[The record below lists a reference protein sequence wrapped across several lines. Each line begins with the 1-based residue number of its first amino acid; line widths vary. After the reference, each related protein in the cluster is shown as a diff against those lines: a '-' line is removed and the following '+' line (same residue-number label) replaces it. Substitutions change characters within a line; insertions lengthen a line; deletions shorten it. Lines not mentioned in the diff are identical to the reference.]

1 MSNAFINK
9 YKEFIID
16 QYTNHKKSTYEIA
29 QELKTYP
36 NKIRRALN
44 TLGVELRDKSKAQ
57 TVAIQ
62 SGRHEHPTKGKKR
75 TEAEKVAISNGMATY
90 WDEMEESER
99 ERRSKISKKQ
109 WQEMSEE
116 EKANLRKL
124 AAEAVRKASKEGS
137 KIEKFIYEGL
147 TKAGYDVI
155 FHKRGL
161 VANDKLEV
169 DLFVP
174 SLKTAIEIDGP
185 AHFLPIWG
193 QENLER
199 HIRAD
204 AQKAGL
210 LINRGFVV
218 LRVKNIIRNL
228 SQKNMRE
235 TLVGVVEQL
244 EKIEKKFPP
253 ATKRLIEIES

>member
-1 MSNAFINK
+1 MSSAFINK
-9 YKEFIID
+9 YKEYIIE
-16 QYTNHKKSTYEIA
+16 QYVNEKKSTYEIA
-29 QELKTYP
+29 QDLKTYP

-44 TLGVELRDKSKAQ
+44 TLGVDLRDKSSAQ
-57 TVAIQ
+57 TVAIE
-62 SGRHEHPTKGKKR
+62 SGRHEHPTRGKKR

-90 WDEMEESER
+90 WENMEEDER
-99 ERRSKISKKQ
+99 KRRSDLSKKQ
-109 WQEMSEE
+109 WAEMSEE
-116 EKANLRKL
+116 DKANLRKL

-147 TKAGYDVI
+147 TKVGYDVI

-161 VANDKLEV
+161 VANENLEV
-169 DLFVP
+169 DLFIP
-174 SLKTAIEIDGP
+174 AINTAIEIDGP

-193 QENLER
+193 EESLNR

-204 AQKAGL
+204 AQKAVL
-210 LINRGFVV
+210 LMNRGFVI

-235 TLVGVVEQL
+235 TLAAILVEL
-244 EKIEKKFPP
+244 KKIEKKFPP
-253 ATKRLIEIES
+253 ATKRLIEIET

>member
-1 MSNAFINK
+1 MSNAFVNK

-29 QELKTYP
+29 QDLKTYP

-90 WDEMEESER
+90 WDEMEDTER
-99 ERRSKISKKQ
+99 ERRSKLSKKQ
-109 WQEMSEE
+109 WDEMPEAD
-116 EKANLRKL
+116 KANLRKL

-193 QENLER
+193 EANLQR
-199 HIRAD
+199 HIRSD
-204 AQKAGL
+204 SQKAGL

-235 TLVGVVEQL
+235 TLAGVVEQL
-244 EKIEKKFPP
+244 EKIEAKFPP

>member
-1 MSNAFINK
+1 MSSAFINK
-9 YKEFIID
+9 YKEYIIE
-16 QYTNHKKSTYEIA
+16 QYVNEKKSTYEIA
-29 QELKTYP
+29 QDLKTYP

-44 TLGVELRDKSKAQ
+44 TLGVDLRDKSSAQ
-57 TVAIQ
+57 TVAIE
-62 SGRHEHPTKGKKR
+62 SGRHEHPTRGKKR

-90 WDEMEESER
+90 WENMEEDER
-99 ERRSKISKKQ
+99 KRRSDLSKNQ
-109 WQEMSEE
+109 WAEMSEE
-116 EKANLRKL
+116 DKANLRKL

-147 TKAGYDVI
+147 TKVGYDVI

-161 VANDKLEV
+161 VANENLEV
-169 DLFVP
+169 DLFIP
-174 SLKTAIEIDGP
+174 AINTAIEIDGP

-193 QENLER
+193 EESLNR

-210 LINRGFVV
+210 LMNRGFVI

-235 TLVGVVEQL
+235 TLAAILVEL
-244 EKIEKKFPP
+244 KKIEKKFPP
-253 ATKRLIEIES
+253 ATKRLIEIET

>member
-1 MSNAFINK
+1 MSSAFINK
-9 YKEFIID
+9 YKEYIIE
-16 QYTNHKKSTYEIA
+16 QYVNEKKSTYEIA
-29 QELKTYP
+29 QDLKTYP

-44 TLGVELRDKSKAQ
+44 TLGVDLRDKSSAQ
-57 TVAIQ
+57 TVAIE
-62 SGRHEHPTKGKKR
+62 SGRHEHPTRGKKR

-90 WDEMEESER
+90 WENMEEDER
-99 ERRSKISKKQ
+99 KRRSDLSKKQ
-109 WQEMSEE
+109 WAEMSEE
-116 EKANLRKL
+116 DKANLRKL

-147 TKAGYDVI
+147 TKVGYDVI

-161 VANDKLEV
+161 LANENLED
-169 DLFVP
+169 DLFIP
-174 SLKTAIEIDGP
+174 AINTAIEIDGP

-193 QENLER
+193 EESLNR

-210 LINRGFVV
+210 LMNRGFVI

-235 TLVGVVEQL
+235 TLAAILVEL
-244 EKIEKKFPP
+244 KKIEKKFPP
-253 ATKRLIEIES
+253 ATKRLIEIET

>member
-199 HIRAD
+199 HIRAA

-235 TLVGVVEQL
+235 TLAGVVEQL

>member
-29 QELKTYP
+29 QELKNYP
-36 NKIRRALN
+36 NKIRRAVN

-235 TLVGVVEQL
+235 TLAGVVEQL

>member
-1 MSNAFINK
+1 MSSAFINK

-44 TLGVELRDKSKAQ
+44 TLGVDLRDKSKAQ
-57 TVAIQ
+57 TIAIQ

-75 TEAEKVAISNGMATY
+75 TEAEKIAISNGMATY
-90 WDEMEESER
+90 WDEMEDKER
-99 ERRSKISKKQ
+99 NRRSKLSKKQ
-109 WQEMSEE
+109 WEEMPEE
-116 EKANLRKL
+116 DKANLRKL

-137 KIEKFIYEGL
+137 KIEKFIHEGL
-147 TKAGYDVI
+147 TKLGWEVI

-161 VANDKLEV
+161 VSNEKLEV
-169 DLFVP
+169 DLFIP
-174 SLKTAIEIDGP
+174 SIKTAIEIDGP

-193 QENLER
+193 EENLQR

-210 LINRGFVV
+210 LINRGFVI

-235 TLVGVVEQL
+235 TLALVAQEL
-244 EKIEKKFPP
+244 EKIKDDFPP
-253 ATKRLIEIES
+253 VSKRLIEIES

>member
-1 MSNAFINK
+1 MSSAFINK
-9 YKEFIID
+9 YKEYIINE
-16 QYTNHKKSTYEIA
+16 YVENKKSTYEIA

-44 TLGVELRDKSKAQ
+44 TLGVQLRDKSSAQ
-57 TVAIQ
+57 TVAIE
-62 SGRHEHPTKGKKR
+62 SGRHEHPTRGKSR
-75 TEAEKVAISNGMATY
+75 TEAEKVAISNGMASY
-90 WDEMEESER
+90 WENMEEDER
-99 ERRSKISKKQ
+99 KRRSELSKKQ
-109 WQEMSEE
+109 WDEMSEE
-116 EKANLRKL
+116 DKANLRKL

-147 TKAGYDVI
+147 TKIGYDVI

-161 VANDKLEV
+161 VANQNLEE
-169 DLFVP
+169 DLFIP
-174 SLKTAIEIDGP
+174 AINTAIEIDGP

-193 QENLER
+193 EQSLNR

-210 LINRGFVV
+210 LMNRGFVI

-235 TLVGVVEQL
+235 TLAAIIVEL
-244 EKIEKKFPP
+244 KKIETKFPP
-253 ATKRLIEIES
+253 ATKRLIEIET

>member
-1 MSNAFINK
+1 MSSAFINK

-44 TLGVELRDKSKAQ
+44 TLGVDLRDKSKAQ
-57 TVAIQ
+57 TIAIQ

-75 TEAEKVAISNGMATY
+75 TEAEKIAISNGMATY
-90 WDEMEESER
+90 WDEMEDKER
-99 ERRSKISKKQ
+99 NRRSKLSKKQ
-109 WQEMSEE
+109 WEEMPEE
-116 EKANLRKL
+116 DKANLRKL

-137 KIEKFIYEGL
+137 KIEKFIHEGL
-147 TKAGYDVI
+147 TKLGWEVI

-161 VANDKLEV
+161 VSNEKLEV
-169 DLFVP
+169 DLFIP
-174 SLKTAIEIDGP
+174 SIKTAIEIDGP
-185 AHFLPIWG
+185 AHFLQIWG
-193 QENLER
+193 EENLQR

-210 LINRGFVV
+210 LINRGFVI

-235 TLVGVVEQL
+235 TLALVAQEL
-244 EKIEKKFPP
+244 EKIKDDFPP
-253 ATKRLIEIES
+253 VSKRLIEIES

>member
-1 MSNAFINK
+1 MSSAFINK
-9 YKEFIID
+9 YKEYIIE
-16 QYTNHKKSTYEIA
+16 QYVNEKKSTYEIA
-29 QELKTYP
+29 QDLKTYP

-44 TLGVELRDKSKAQ
+44 TLGVDLRDKSSAQ
-57 TVAIQ
+57 TVAIE
-62 SGRHEHPTKGKKR
+62 SGRHEHPTRGKKR

-90 WDEMEESER
+90 WENMEEDER
-99 ERRSKISKKQ
+99 KRRSDLSKKQ
-109 WQEMSEE
+109 WAEMSEE
-116 EKANLRKL
+116 DKANLRKL

-147 TKAGYDVI
+147 TKIGYDVI

-161 VANDKLEV
+161 VANENLEV
-169 DLFVP
+169 DLFIP
-174 SLKTAIEIDGP
+174 AINTAIEIDGP

-193 QENLER
+193 EESLNR

-210 LINRGFVV
+210 LMNRGFVI

-235 TLVGVVEQL
+235 TLAAILVEL
-244 EKIEKKFPP
+244 KKIEKKFPP
-253 ATKRLIEIES
+253 ATKRLIEIET

>member
-1 MSNAFINK
+1 MSNAFLNK
-9 YKEFIID
+9 HKEFIID
-16 QYTNHKKSTYEIA
+16 QYTNKNKSTYEIA

-44 TLGVELRDKSKAQ
+44 ALGVSLRDKSKAQ
-57 TVAIQ
+57 TIAIK

-75 TEAEKVAISNGMATY
+75 TESEKVAISNGMATY
-90 WDEMEESER
+90 WDEMEDKER
-99 ERRSKISKKQ
+99 KRRSKISKKQ
-109 WQEMSEE
+109 WEAMSEE
-116 EKANLRKL
+116 DKANLRKL

-147 TKAGYDVI
+147 TKAGWDVI

-161 VANDKLEV
+161 ITNDKMEV

-193 QENLER
+193 EENLQR
-199 HIRAD
+199 HIRSD

-235 TLVGVVEQL
+235 ALSVIVAQL
-244 EKIEKKFPP
+244 LKIEKNFPP
-253 ATKRLIEIES
+253 ITNRLIEIES

>member
-1 MSNAFINK
+1 MSSAFINK
-9 YKEFIID
+9 YKEYIID
-16 QYTNHKKSTYEIA
+16 QYVNEKKSTYEIA

-44 TLGVELRDKSKAQ
+44 TLGVDLRDKSSAQ
-57 TVAIQ
+57 TVAIE
-62 SGRHEHPTKGKKR
+62 SGRHEHPTRGKKR
-75 TEAEKVAISNGMATY
+75 TEAEKVAISNGMASY
-90 WDEMEESER
+90 WENMEEE
-99 ERRSKISKKQ
+99 EKKRRSDISKKQ
-109 WQEMSEE
+109 WAEMSEE
-116 EKANLRKL
+116 DKANLRKL

-147 TKAGYDVI
+147 TKIGYDVI

-161 VANDKLEV
+161 VANQNLEV
-169 DLFVP
+169 DLFIP
-174 SLKTAIEIDGP
+174 ALNTAIEIDGP

-193 QENLER
+193 EESLNR

-210 LINRGFVV
+210 LMNRGFVI

-235 TLVGVVEQL
+235 TLAAIIVEL
-244 EKIEKKFPP
+244 KKIEKKFPP
-253 ATKRLIEIES
+253 ATKRLIEIET

>member
-1 MSNAFINK
+1 MSSAFINK
-9 YKEFIID
+9 YKEYIIE
-16 QYTNHKKSTYEIA
+16 QYVEEKKSTYEIA
-29 QELKTYP
+29 QDLKTYP

-44 TLGVELRDKSKAQ
+44 TLGVNLRDKSSAQ
-57 TVAIQ
+57 TVAIE
-62 SGRHEHPTKGKKR
+62 SGRHEHPTRGKKR
-75 TEAEKVAISNGMATY
+75 TEAEKVANSNGMANY
-90 WDEMEESER
+90 WENMEEDER
-99 ERRSKISKKQ
+99 ERRSELSKKQ
-109 WQEMSEE
+109 WADMSEE
-116 EKANLRKL
+116 DKANLRKL

-147 TKAGYDVI
+147 TKLGYDVI

-161 VANDKLEV
+161 VANENLEV

-174 SLKTAIEIDGP
+174 AINTAIEIDGP

-193 QENLER
+193 EQSLNR

-210 LINRGFVV
+210 LINRGFVI

-235 TLVGVVEQL
+235 TLAAIVIEL
-244 EKIEKKFPP
+244 RKIEKKFPP
-253 ATKRLIEIES
+253 ATKRLIEIET

>member
-1 MSNAFINK
+1 MSNAFLNK

-16 QYTNHKKSTYEIA
+16 EYTNKNKSTYEIA
-29 QELKTYP
+29 QDLKTYP

-44 TLGVELRDKSKAQ
+44 ALGVSLRDKSKAQ
-57 TVAIQ
+57 TIAIE

-75 TEAEKVAISNGMATY
+75 TESEKVAISNGMATY
-90 WDEMEESER
+90 WDEMEDKER
-99 ERRSKISKKQ
+99 KRRSKISKKQ
-109 WQEMSEE
+109 WEAMSEE
-116 EKANLRKL
+116 DKANLRKL

-147 TKAGYDVI
+147 TKIGYDVI

-161 VANDKLEV
+161 IANDKMEV

-193 QENLER
+193 EENLQR
-199 HIRAD
+199 HIRSD

-235 TLVGVVEQL
+235 ALSVIVAQL
-244 EKIEKKFPP
+244 LEIEKSFPP
-253 ATKRLIEIES
+253 ITNRLIEIES

>member
-1 MSNAFINK
+1 MSSAFINK

-44 TLGVELRDKSKAQ
+44 TLGVDLRDKSKAQ
-57 TVAIQ
+57 TIAIQ

-75 TEAEKVAISNGMATY
+75 TEAEKIAISNGMATY
-90 WDEMEESER
+90 WDEMEDKER
-99 ERRSKISKKQ
+99 NRRSKLSKKQ
-109 WQEMSEE
+109 WEEMPEE
-116 EKANLRKL
+116 DKANLRKL

-137 KIEKFIYEGL
+137 KIEKFIHEGL
-147 TKAGYDVI
+147 TKLGWEVI

-161 VANDKLEV
+161 VSNEKLEV
-169 DLFVP
+169 DLFIP
-174 SLKTAIEIDGP
+174 SIKTANEIDGP

-193 QENLER
+193 EENLQR

-210 LINRGFVV
+210 LINRGFVI

-235 TLVGVVEQL
+235 TLALVAQEL
-244 EKIEKKFPP
+244 EKIKDDFPP
-253 ATKRLIEIES
+253 VSKRLIEIES

>member
-1 MSNAFINK
+1 MSSAFINK
-9 YKEFIID
+9 YKEYIID
-16 QYTNHKKSTYEIA
+16 QYVNEKKSTYEIA

-44 TLGVELRDKSKAQ
+44 TLGVDLRDKSSAQ
-57 TVAIQ
+57 TVAIE
-62 SGRHEHPTKGKKR
+62 SGRHEHPTRGKKR
-75 TEAEKVAISNGMATY
+75 TEAEKVAISNGMASY
-90 WDEMEESER
+90 WENMEEE
-99 ERRSKISKKQ
+99 EKKRRSDISKKQ
-109 WQEMSEE
+109 WAEMSEE
-116 EKANLRKL
+116 DKANLRKL

-147 TKAGYDVI
+147 TKIGYDVI

-161 VANDKLEV
+161 VANENLEV
-169 DLFVP
+169 DLFIP
-174 SLKTAIEIDGP
+174 AINTAIEIDGP

-193 QENLER
+193 EESLNR

-210 LINRGFVV
+210 LMNRGFVI

-235 TLVGVVEQL
+235 TLAAILVEL
-244 EKIEKKFPP
+244 KKIEKKFPP
-253 ATKRLIEIES
+253 ATKRLIEIET

>member
-1 MSNAFINK
+1 MSSAFISK
-9 YKEFIID
+9 YKEYIIEEYVD
-16 QYTNHKKSTYEIA
+16 KKRSTYEIA

-44 TLGVELRDKSKAQ
+44 TLGVSLRDKSAAQ
-57 TVAIQ
+57 TVAIE
-62 SGRHEHPTKGKKR
+62 SGRHEHPTRGKSR
-75 TEAEKVAISNGMATY
+75 TESEKVAISNGMANY
-90 WDEMEESER
+90 WGNMEDSER
-99 ERRSKISKKQ
+99 ERRSAISKKQ
-109 WQEMSEE
+109 WSEMSEE

-137 KIEKFIYEGL
+137 KIEKFIHQGL
-147 TKAGYDVI
+147 TKYGYEVI

-174 SLKTAIEIDGP
+174 ALKTAIEIDGP

-193 QENLER
+193 EENLQK
-199 HIRAD
+199 HIRSD

-210 LINRGFVV
+210 LINRGFVI

-228 SQKNMRE
+228 SSKNMRD
-235 TLVGVVEQL
+235 TLEVVVL
-244 EKIEKKFPP
+244 ELQKIEKNFPP
-253 ATKRLIEIES
+253 ATRRLIEIEA

>member
-1 MSNAFINK
+1 MSSAFINK
-9 YKEFIID
+9 YKEYIIE
-16 QYTNHKKSTYEIA
+16 QYVEEKKSTYEIA
-29 QELKTYP
+29 QDLKTYP

-44 TLGVELRDKSKAQ
+44 TLGVNLRDKSSAQ
-57 TVAIQ
+57 TVAIE
-62 SGRHEHPTKGKKR
+62 SGRHEHPTRGKKR
-75 TEAEKVAISNGMATY
+75 TEAEKVAISNGMASY
-90 WDEMEESER
+90 WENMEEDER
-99 ERRSKISKKQ
+99 ERRSELSKKQ
-109 WQEMSEE
+109 WAEMSEE
-116 EKANLRKL
+116 DKANLRKL

-137 KIEKFIYEGL
+137 KIEKFIYQGL
-147 TKAGYDVI
+147 TKLGYDVI

-161 VANDKLEV
+161 VANENLEV

-174 SLKTAIEIDGP
+174 AINTAIEIDGP

-193 QENLER
+193 EESLNR

-210 LINRGFVV
+210 LMNRGFVI

-235 TLVGVVEQL
+235 TLAAIVIEL
-244 EKIEKKFPP
+244 RKIEKKFPP
-253 ATKRLIEIES
+253 ATKRLIEIET

>member
-1 MSNAFINK
+1 MSSAFINK
-9 YKEFIID
+9 YKEYIID
-16 QYTNHKKSTYEIA
+16 QYVNEKKSTYEIA

-44 TLGVELRDKSKAQ
+44 TLGVDLRDKSSAQ
-57 TVAIQ
+57 TVAIE
-62 SGRHEHPTKGKKR
+62 SGRHEHPTRGKKR
-75 TEAEKVAISNGMATY
+75 TEAEKVAISNGMASY
-90 WDEMEESER
+90 WENMEEE
-99 ERRSKISKKQ
+99 EKKRRSDISKKQ
-109 WQEMSEE
+109 WAEMSEE
-116 EKANLRKL
+116 DKANLRKL

-147 TKAGYDVI
+147 TKIGYDVI

-161 VANDKLEV
+161 VANQNLEV
-169 DLFVP
+169 DLFIP
-174 SLKTAIEIDGP
+174 ALNTAIEIDGP

-193 QENLER
+193 EESLNR

-210 LINRGFVV
+210 LMNRGFAI

-235 TLVGVVEQL
+235 TLAAIIVEL
-244 EKIEKKFPP
+244 KKIEKKFPP
-253 ATKRLIEIES
+253 ATKRLIEIET

>member
-1 MSNAFINK
+1 
-9 YKEFIID
+9 
-16 QYTNHKKSTYEIA
+16 
-29 QELKTYP
+29 
-36 NKIRRALN
+36 LN

-235 TLVGVVEQL
+235 TLAGVVEQL

>member
-1 MSNAFINK
+1 MSSAFINK

-44 TLGVELRDKSKAQ
+44 TLGVDLRDKSKAQ
-57 TVAIQ
+57 TIAIQ
-62 SGRHEHPTKGKKR
+62 NGRHEHPTKGKKR

-99 ERRSKISKKQ
+99 ERRSKLSKKQ
-109 WQEMSEE
+109 WEEMSDED
-116 EKANLRKL
+116 KANLRRL

-137 KIEKFIYEGL
+137 KIEKFILEGL

-169 DLFVP
+169 DLFIP
-174 SLKTAIEIDGP
+174 SLRTAIEIDGP

-193 QENLER
+193 QKNLEK
-199 HIRAD
+199 HIKAD
-204 AQKAGL
+204 AQKSGL

-218 LRVKNIIRNL
+218 LRVKNITRNL
-228 SQKNMRE
+228 SQKKMRE
-235 TLVGVVEQL
+235 TLTGVVEQL

-253 ATKRLIEIES
+253 PTKRLIEIES

>member
-1 MSNAFINK
+1 MSNQFLQK

-16 QYTNHKKSTYEIA
+16 QYINQSKSTYEIA

-44 TLGVELRDKSKAQ
+44 TLGVDLRDRSNAQ

-62 SGRHEHPTKGKKR
+62 SGRHEHPTRGKKR
-75 TEAEKVAISNGMATY
+75 TDAEKIAISDGMSVF
-90 WDEMEESER
+90 WENMEEKER
-99 ERRSKISKKQ
+99 KRRSNLSKKQ
-109 WQEMSEE
+109 WEEMSEAD
-116 EKANLRKL
+116 KANLRKL

-137 KIEKFIYEGL
+137 KIEKFIHKGL
-147 TKAGYDVI
+147 TEAGYDVM
-155 FHKRGL
+155 FHRRGL
-161 VANDKLEV
+161 ISNEKMEV
-169 DLFVP
+169 DLFIP

-193 QENLER
+193 EANLQK

-210 LINRGFVV
+210 LINRGYVV
-218 LRVKNIIRNL
+218 LRVKNMIRNL
-228 SQKNMRE
+228 SSKNMRDALGQVIIE
-235 TLVGVVEQL
+235 LT
-244 EKIEKKFPP
+244 KIKKEFPAP
-253 ATKRLIEIES
+253 SKRLIEIET

>member
-1 MSNAFINK
+1 MSSAFINK
-9 YKEFIID
+9 YKEYIIE
-16 QYTNHKKSTYEIA
+16 QYVNEKKSTYEIA
-29 QELKTYP
+29 QDLKTYP

-44 TLGVELRDKSKAQ
+44 TLGVDLRDKSSAQ
-57 TVAIQ
+57 TVAIE
-62 SGRHEHPTKGKKR
+62 SGRHEHPTRGKKR

-90 WDEMEESER
+90 WENMEEDER
-99 ERRSKISKKQ
+99 ERRSDLSKKQ
-109 WQEMSEE
+109 WAEMSEE
-116 EKANLRKL
+116 DKANLRKL

-147 TKAGYDVI
+147 TKVGYDVI

-161 VANDKLEV
+161 VANENLEV
-169 DLFVP
+169 DLFIP
-174 SLKTAIEIDGP
+174 AINTAIEIDGP

-193 QENLER
+193 EESLNR

-210 LINRGFVV
+210 LMNRGFVI

-235 TLVGVVEQL
+235 TLAAILVEL
-244 EKIEKKFPP
+244 KKIEKKFPP
-253 ATKRLIEIES
+253 ATKRLIEIET

>member
-1 MSNAFINK
+1 MSSAFINK
-9 YKEFIID
+9 YKEYIIE
-16 QYTNHKKSTYEIA
+16 QYVNEKKSTYEIA

-44 TLGVELRDKSKAQ
+44 TLGVDLRDKSSAQ
-57 TVAIQ
+57 TVAIE

-75 TEAEKVAISNGMATY
+75 TEAEKVAISNGMASY
-90 WDEMEESER
+90 WENMEEE
-99 ERRSKISKKQ
+99 EKKRRSDISKKQ
-109 WQEMSEE
+109 WAEMSEE
-116 EKANLRKL
+116 DKANLRKL

-147 TKAGYDVI
+147 TKIGYDVI

-161 VANDKLEV
+161 VANQNLEV
-169 DLFVP
+169 DLFIP
-174 SLKTAIEIDGP
+174 ALNTAIEIDGP

-193 QENLER
+193 EESLNR

-210 LINRGFVV
+210 LMNRGCVI

-235 TLVGVVEQL
+235 TLAAIIVEL
-244 EKIEKKFPP
+244 KKIEKKFPS
-253 ATKRLIEIES
+253 ATKRLIEIET

>member
-1 MSNAFINK
+1 
-9 YKEFIID
+9 
-16 QYTNHKKSTYEIA
+16 
-29 QELKTYP
+29 
-36 NKIRRALN
+36 
-44 TLGVELRDKSKAQ
+44 
-57 TVAIQ
+57 
-62 SGRHEHPTKGKKR
+62 
-75 TEAEKVAISNGMATY
+75 
-90 WDEMEESER
+90 
-99 ERRSKISKKQ
+99 
-109 WQEMSEE
+109 MSEE

-235 TLVGVVEQL
+235 TLAGVVEQL

>member
-1 MSNAFINK
+1 MSSAFINK
-9 YKEFIID
+9 YKEYIIE
-16 QYTNHKKSTYEIA
+16 QYVEEKKSTYEIA
-29 QELKTYP
+29 QDLKTYP

-44 TLGVELRDKSKAQ
+44 TLGVNLRDKSSAQ
-57 TVAIQ
+57 TVAIE
-62 SGRHEHPTKGKKR
+62 SGRHEHPTRGKKR
-75 TEAEKVAISNGMATY
+75 TEAEKVAISNGMASY
-90 WDEMEESER
+90 WENMEEDER
-99 ERRSKISKKQ
+99 ERRSELSKKQ
-109 WQEMSEE
+109 WADMSEE
-116 EKANLRKL
+116 DKANLRKL

-147 TKAGYDVI
+147 TKLGYDVI

-161 VANDKLEV
+161 VANENLEV

-174 SLKTAIEIDGP
+174 AINTAIEIDGP

-193 QENLER
+193 EQSLNR

-210 LINRGFVV
+210 LINRGFVI

-235 TLVGVVEQL
+235 TLAAIVIEL
-244 EKIEKKFPP
+244 RKIEKKFPP
-253 ATKRLIEIES
+253 ATKRLIEIET

>member
-1 MSNAFINK
+1 MSSAFTNK
-9 YKEFIID
+9 YKEYIIEEYVD
-16 QYTNHKKSTYEIA
+16 NKKSTYEIA

-44 TLGVELRDKSKAQ
+44 TLGVPLRDKSAAQ
-57 TVAIQ
+57 TVAIE
-62 SGRHEHPTKGKKR
+62 SGRHEHPTRGKSR
-75 TEAEKVAISNGMATY
+75 TDSEKVAISNGMASY
-90 WDEMEESER
+90 WGNMEDTER
-99 ERRSKISKKQ
+99 ERRSELSKQQ
-109 WQEMSEE
+109 WSQMSEE

-137 KIEKFIYEGL
+137 KIEKFIYKGL
-147 TKAGYDVI
+147 TDAGYGVI

-161 VANDKLEV
+161 VVNDRLEV

-193 QENLER
+193 EANLQK
-199 HIRAD
+199 HIRSD

-210 LINRGFVV
+210 LINRGFVI

-228 SQKNMRE
+228 SSKNMRD
-235 TLVGVVEQL
+235 TLEAVIIELQ
-244 EKIEKKFPP
+244 KIEADFPP
-253 ATKRLIEIES
+253 TSRRLIEIEA